1 MYFSI
6 LLLSVINYEV
16 VLKSHKDLDVW
27 KRSIVLVTEI
37 YRITKSFPDD
47 EKYGMMNQ
55 MRRSAVSIPSNIAE
69 GSARHTK
76 RENIQFLYIA
86 LGSLSELETQLTISN
101 NLEYITNDSLYTFQ
115 KEILEIKNMTIGL
128 IRYLSRQK

>member
-1 MYFSI
+1 M
-6 LLLSVINYEV
+6 
-16 VLKSHKDLDVW
+16 KSHKDLDVW
-27 KRSIVLVTEI
+27 KRSIGLVTEI

-76 RENIQFLYIA
+76 RENIQFLYVA